1 MNNHVNNA
9 MTAPAETIPDYAR
22 VALVPI
28 ANPETAADLLHL
40 AAALAHPS
48 EGKIV
53 ALVVSLGD
61 VEGKAQSI
69 EQLEPIIE
77 EIRAEGHDIDI
88 KAETSTSVSR
98 GILDGIRETGA
109 DLVIIGLKQPRR
121 GQVEMGTVVE
131 SVLKT
136 ATCDVL
142 IYRRGTHEVRFDK
155 VIVPVDADTQSKVA
169 ARMGIRLAARHK
181 TPIEAIH
188 VQPGN
193 RAQFEGLAMI
203 EQTLA
208 DLPGHQFVKRT
219 VVNAVDPVAS
229 ILSRADEDD
238 LVIVGFNKRSDF
250 ERHIFGDIAWGM
262 LEKATG
268 TVIMV
273 SRAIGRDTTINR
285 NVRRFLSW
293 IHPVLTRVEQ
303 DDIIEMARRN
313 ATFTI
318 DYVMLILVSAA
329 LATLGLLLNSAA
341 VIIGAMLVAPL
352 MSPLVAMSV
361 TLTVGRVWIAQR
373 AFVTLIVGFVMSLLM
388 AGVLGLLLPTT
399 LPTSEMLARGA
410 PTLLDA
416 AVAFASGV
424 VGAYATARKDIPAAL
439 AGVAIA
445 AALMPPV
452 CTIGLGL
459 AFGESSLAFG
469 AALLFLTNIIS
480 IIGAGILVFAWLGMR
495 LRRYDTV
502 RLWRQIVAIA
512 LLILFAIPVGVELF
526 SLTRQTS
533 THNIVRRE
541 LGDQLSPN
549 AELVSVE
556 FVQADPLRVIATVRA
571 EGDIPQTR
579 INALQEEI
587 ASQLGEPVQL
597 ELVVMQVIRLRVEPI
612 EAEETPEPEATDEP

>member
-1 MNNHVNNA
+1 MNN
-9 MTAPAETIPDYAR
+9 APAEAIPDYAR

-40 AAALAHPS
+40 AAALAHPT
-48 EGKIV
+48 EGKII

-77 EIRAEGHDIDI
+77 EIRVEGLTIEI
-88 KAETSTSVSR
+88 KSQTATSVSR

-109 DLVIIGLKQPRR
+109 DLVILGLKQHRR
-121 GQVEMGTVVE
+121 GQVELGTVVE

-155 VIVPVDADTQSKVA
+155 VIVPIDTDTQSKVA
-169 ARMGIRLAARHK
+169 ARMGIRLAARRK

-193 RAQFEGLAMI
+193 RAQFEGLALI
-203 EQTLA
+203 EQTLS

-219 VVNAVDPVAS
+219 VVNGVDPVAS
-229 ILSRADEDD
+229 IITRADEDD

-250 ERHIFGDIAWGM
+250 ERLVFGDIAWGM
-262 LEKATG
+262 LEKASG

-273 SRAIGRDTTINR
+273 SRAIGKDTTINR
-285 NVRRFLSW
+285 NLRRFLTW
-293 IHPVLTRVEQ
+293 LHPALTNVEQ
-303 DDIIEMARRN
+303 DDIVEMARRN
-313 ATFTI
+313 ATFNI

-373 AFVTLIVGFVMSLLM
+373 AVITLISGFVMALIM
-388 AGVLGLLLPTT
+388 AMFLGSLLPTN
-399 LPTSEMLARGA
+399 LPTPEMLARGA

-452 CTIGLGL
+452 CTIGLGIAL
-459 AFGESSLAFG
+459 NEPDLAFG
-469 AALLFLTNIIS
+469 ATVLFLTNIIS
-480 IIGAGILVFAWLGMR
+480 IIGAGILIFAWLGMR
-495 LRRYDTV
+495 FRRYENIK
-502 RLWRQIVAIA
+502 LWHQIVAVL
-512 LLILFAIPVGVELF
+512 LLILFALPIGGELF
-526 SLTRQTS
+526 ALTHRNGTQ
-533 THNIVRRE
+533 NIIRNE
-541 LGDQLSPN
+541 LDNQLTPD

-556 FVQADPLRVIATVRA
+556 FIQADPVRVIATVRA
-571 EGDIPQTR
+571 ENEIAQAR
-579 INALQEEI
+579 INELQEEI

-597 ELVVMQVIRLRVEPI
+597 ELVVMQVIRLRVEPS
-612 EAEETPEPEATDEP
+612 EPESTPEPEATEGF